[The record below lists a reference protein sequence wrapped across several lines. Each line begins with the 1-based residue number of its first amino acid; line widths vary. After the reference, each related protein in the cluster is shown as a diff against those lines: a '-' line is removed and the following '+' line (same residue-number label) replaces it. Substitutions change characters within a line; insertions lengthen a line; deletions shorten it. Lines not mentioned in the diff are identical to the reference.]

1 MPIVAEDVFS
11 AKSIYSPEGRLRAI
25 GSAFLE
31 ESKHLETQLHL
42 EKVQAAKQS
51 VHSTGEIAMTS
62 MASDAAEASE
72 LVLPSGWRMQYLAE
86 NVSHDLPWK
95 LLYVGDVLVDT
106 SRIRTCSTGSS
117 PGI

>member
-1 MPIVAEDVFS
+1 
-11 AKSIYSPEGRLRAI
+11 
-25 GSAFLE
+25 
-31 ESKHLETQLHL
+31 
-42 EKVQAAKQS
+42 
-51 VHSTGEIAMTS
+51 
-62 MASDAAEASE
+62 
-72 LVLPSGWRMQYLAE
+72 VLPSGWRMQYLAE